1 MAVIGRIRKHSV
13 ILLIIVALALLAFIV
28 GDLKKPGNKTYSS
41 FIQVGKTKI
50 SYLEFEEKYN
60 HYHDLVRQQNGGSLS
75 HEEEYQ
81 LRDNIYNELVDSVTL
96 YSQMKALGITVTTD
110 ELRDLVAGENPNAYA
125 RRFFSDASGNYS
137 SQLAQGFLDNMSQYD
152 SNIVKA
158 YMDLERYIEKEALN
172 NKYFNLLAK
181 GAYMP
186 KAFAEMSL
194 DEEETSADLLL
205 VQLPYSH
212 VSVSDDKVQVTDKEI
227 EKWYEENK
235 YRFEQ
240 DEEWRN
246 LEYVMFP
253 IEPSAADL
261 SAIERDFREQF
272 EEFKTAENPRNFI
285 SRMVDSRYDSTYYK
299 QGELPAGLD
308 SMLFRMPVGSFVEP
322 FVDADYWYFAKLLN
336 AKIRPD
342 SINVSFIF
350 VAKHGLQNAQR
361 KESASKKIVDSAYQ
375 ELLAGGDFYEV
386 ATLRSDIPQAQLPDS
401 GRLWLMDGSA
411 ERFFVDGSPVQ
422 MFFDTLY
429 MRAPGSVVK
438 VEYPV
443 GTYIFRVNASTPF
456 SPKVQV
462 AVGRKQIAASSET
475 IDNIESAANNFANG
489 TTTYEQFDQKV
500 TAEKLNRRSFE
511 RAAATSYSVPGLDAS
526 ASRDVVRWAYD
537 KETKKGDV
545 SNVFSFENMF
555 VVAALKDIY
564 PAGYAPLEGNL
575 RQYAETMVRRDK
587 KAEMLQKSLDEA
599 MQKTTDMGRLAAQ
612 FGVEVDTVSVRFA
625 DRNLGHYG
633 AEAEV
638 IGKLFGQSEVNKQ
651 LVCKGEMGVYLLCPT
666 QIRLPEAM
674 KASGDR
680 SERMNSYLERQMMMA
695 QNQMSQGLTA
705 TLRKMYKLS
714 DYRAKVF

>member
-13 ILLIIVALALLAFIV
+13 ILLIIVAFALLAFIV

-60 HYHDLVRQQNGGSLS
+60 HYHDLVRQQNGGTLS

-125 RRFFSDASGNYS
+125 RRFFSDASGNYN

-181 GAYMP
+181 GAYTP

-205 VQLPYSH
+205 VQLPYTH

-272 EEFKTAENPRNFI
+272 EEFKTSENPRNFI

-308 SMLFRMPVGSFVEP
+308 SMLFRMQVGSFVEP

-342 SINVSFIF
+342 SINISYIF
-350 VAKHGLQNAQR
+350 VSKRGTQTAQR
-361 KESASKKIVDSAYQ
+361 KEAASKKIVDSAYQ

-386 ATLRSDIPQAQLPDS
+386 AMRRSDITPVQMPDS
-401 GRLWLMDGSA
+401 GRFWVADGSA
-411 ERFFVDGSPVQ
+411 EQ
-422 MFFDTLY
+422 IFFDTLY

-443 GTYIFRVNASTPF
+443 GTYIFRVNAVTSF

-462 AVGRKQIAASSET
+462 AIGRKQIAASSET

-489 TTTYEQFDQKV
+489 TTTYELFDQKV

-537 KETKKGDV
+537 KETRKGDV

-674 KASGDR
+674 KASGER

>member
-13 ILLIIVALALLAFIV
+13 ILLTIVALALLAFIV
-28 GDLKKPGNKTYSS
+28 GDLKKPGNKIYSN
-41 FIQVGKTKI
+41 FISIGKTKI
-50 SYLEFEEKYN
+50 SYLEYDEKYN
-60 HYHDLVRQQNGGSLS
+60 HYHDLIRQQNGGNLS

-81 LRDNIYNELVDSVTL
+81 LRDNVYNELVDSVTL
-96 YSQMKALGITVTTD
+96 YEQMRALGITVTAD
-110 ELRDLVAGENPNAYA
+110 EIRDLVAGENPNMYA
-125 RRFFSDASGNYS
+125 RRFFSDANGNYS

-172 NKYFNLLAK
+172 SKYFNLLTK
-181 GAYMP
+181 GAYTP
-186 KAFAEMSL
+186 KALVDMSI
-194 DEEETSADLLL
+194 DEEQTSSELLL
-205 VQLPYSH
+205 VQLPYA
-212 VSVSDDKVQVTDKEI
+212 SVSDDKAEVSDKEMRQ
-227 EKWYEENK
+227 WYDENK

-261 SAIERDFREQF
+261 TTIENEFRAQF
-272 EEFKTAENPRNFI
+272 EEFKTAESPRNFI
-285 SRMVDSRYDSTYYK
+285 SRMVDSRYDSSYYK
-299 QGELPAGLD
+299 QGVLPAGLD
-308 SMLFRMPVGSFVEP
+308 SLVFRMPVGSFVEP

-350 VAKHGLQNAQR
+350 VSKYGMQNAQR
-361 KESASKKIVDSAYQ
+361 KEAESAKIADSAYR
-375 ELLAGGDFYEV
+375 ELMAGADFYEV
-386 ATLRSDIPQAQLPDS
+386 ATRRSDIPMAQMPDS
-401 GRLWLMDGSA
+401 GRVWMMDGSV
-411 ERFFVDGSPVQ
+411 ERFFIDGSPIQ

-429 MRAPGSVVK
+429 TRTPGSVVR

-456 SPKVQV
+456 SPKVQL
-462 AVGRKQIAASSET
+462 AIGRKQISASSET

-489 TTTYEQFDQKV
+489 TTTYEQFDRKV
-500 TAEKLNRRSFE
+500 TSEKLNRRSFE
-511 RAAATSYSVPGLDAS
+511 RASATCYTVPGLDPS
-526 ASRDVVRWAYD
+526 SSREVVRWAYD
-537 KETKKGDV
+537 KDTRKGDV
-545 SNVFSFENMF
+545 SNVFSFENSF
-555 VVAALKDIY
+555 VVVTLKDIY
-564 PAGYAPLEGNL
+564 PKGYASYDMVKP
-575 RQYAETMVRRDK
+575 YVETMARRDK
-587 KAEMLQKSLDEA
+587 KAAILLKSLEDEMA
-599 MQKTTDMGRLAAQ
+599 KTSDLSKIASK
-612 FGVEVDTVSVRFA
+612 FEVEVDTVSVRFA

-638 IGKLFGQSEVNKQ
+638 IGRLFGTAAANKN
-651 LVCKGEMGVYLLCPT
+651 LVSKGEMGVYVLCPT
-666 QIRLPEAM
+666 SFSYPEAM

-680 SERMNSYLERQMMMA
+680 SELQESMTERQNMMF
-695 QNQMSQGLTA
+695 QQQLQQGLTA

>member
-13 ILLIIVALALLAFIV
+13 ILLVIVALALLAFIV
-28 GDLKKPGNKTYSS
+28 GDLKKPSNKIYSS

-50 SYLEFEEKYN
+50 SYLEFEERYN
-60 HYHDLVRQQNGGSLS
+60 HYHDLVRQQNGGTLS
-75 HEEEYQ
+75 HEDEYQ

-96 YSQMKALGITVTTD
+96 YSQMNALGISVTTD
-110 ELRDLVAGENPNAYA
+110 ELRDLVAGENPNMYA
-125 RRFFSDASGNYS
+125 RRFFSDANGNYS

-158 YMDLERYIEKEALN
+158 YMDLERYVEKEALN
-172 NKYFNLLAK
+172 NKYFSLLAK
-181 GAYMP
+181 GSYMP
-186 KAFAEMSL
+186 KAFAGMGL
-194 DEEETSADLLL
+194 DEEETTSDVLL
-205 VQLPYSH
+205 VQVPYGH
-212 VSVSDDKVQVTDKEI
+212 ASVSDDKVNVSDKEVQ
-227 EKWYEENK
+227 KWYDENK
-235 YRFEQ
+235 YRFVQE
-240 DEEWRN
+240 EEWRN

-253 IEPSAADL
+253 IEPSTSDL
-261 SAIERDFREQF
+261 AAIERDFREQF

-308 SMLFRMPVGSFVEP
+308 SIVFRMPVGSYVEP

-336 AKIRPD
+336 AKNRPD
-342 SINVSFIF
+342 SINVSLIF
-350 VAKHGLQNAQR
+350 VSKRGLQNAQR

-386 ATLRSDIPQAQLPDS
+386 ATRRSDIPQAQLPDS
-401 GRLWLMDGSA
+401 GRFWMTDGSA

-422 MFFDTLY
+422 MYFDTLY

-462 AVGRKQIAASSET
+462 AVGKKQISASSET
-475 IDNIESAANNFANG
+475 IDNIESAANNFVNG
-489 TTTYEQFDQKV
+489 TTTYGQFDQKV

-511 RAAATSYSVPGLDAS
+511 RAAATSYSVPGLDAT

-537 KETKKGDV
+537 KDTKKGDV

-564 PAGYAPLEGNL
+564 PAGNAPLDML

-587 KAEMLQKSLDEA
+587 KAEILQQSLKET
-599 MQKTTDMGRLAAQ
+599 MSKTNDLAEIATQ
-612 FGVEVDTVSVRFA
+612 YGVETDTVTVRFA

-638 IGKLFGQSEVNKQ
+638 IGTLFGKEQVNSNM
-651 LVCKGEMGVYLLCPT
+651 VCKGEMGVYVLCP
-666 QIRLPEAM
+666 IRYNHPEAM
-674 KASGDR
+674 SASG
-680 SERMNSYLERQMMMA
+680 ERIERQNAIADRQKMMY
-695 QNQMSQGLTA
+695 QNQLQQGLTA
-705 TLRKMYKLS
+705 ALRKMYKVS

>member
-261 SAIERDFREQF
+261 SVIERDFREQF

-322 FVDADYWYFAKLLN
+322 FVDADYWCFAKLLN

-429 MRAPGSVVK
+429 MHAPGSVVK

>member
-13 ILLIIVALALLAFIV
+13 ILLTIVALALLAFIV
-28 GDLKKPGNKTYSS
+28 GDLKKPGNKIYSN
-41 FIQVGKTKI
+41 FIKVGKSKI
-50 SYLEFEEKYN
+50 SYFEFDEKYN
-60 HYHDLVRQQNGGSLS
+60 HYHDMVSQQNGGTLS

-96 YSQMKALGITVTTD
+96 YSQMNALGITVTSD
-110 ELRDLVAGENPNAYA
+110 ELRDLVAGDNPNSYA
-125 RRFFSDASGNYS
+125 RRFFSDASGNYN

-172 NKYFNLLAK
+172 NKYFTLLAK
-181 GAYMP
+181 GAYLP

-194 DEEETSADLLL
+194 DEEETTADLLL
-205 VQLPYSH
+205 VQVPYSH
-212 VSVSDDKVQVTDKEI
+212 SSVSDDKVTVSDKEI
-227 EKWYEENK
+227 EKWYDENK

-261 SAIERDFREQF
+261 TAIEQDFREQF
-272 EEFKTAENPRNFI
+272 EEFKTAESPRNFI

-299 QGELPAGLD
+299 QGQLPAGLD
-308 SMLFRMPVGSFVEP
+308 SIAFRIPVGSYIEP
-322 FVDADYWYFAKLLN
+322 FIDADYWYFAKLLN

-342 SINVSFIF
+342 SINVSMIF
-350 VAKHGLQNAQR
+350 VSKHGLQNAQR

-386 ATLRSDIPQAQLPDS
+386 ATRRSDIPQAQLPDS
-401 GRLWLMDGSA
+401 GRFWMTDGSA

-438 VEYPV
+438 VEYPI
-443 GTYIFRVNASTPF
+443 GTYIFRVNANTPF
-456 SPKVQV
+456 SPKVQL
-462 AVGRKQIAASSET
+462 AIGRKQISASSET

-489 TTTYEQFDQKV
+489 TSTYEQFDQKV

-511 RAAATSYSVPGLDAS
+511 RASATSYSVPGLDAS
-526 ASRDVVRWAYD
+526 SSREVVRWAYD
-537 KETKKGDV
+537 KDTKKGDV

-564 PAGYAPLEGNL
+564 PAGYAPLDML

-587 KAEMLQKSLDEA
+587 KAEMLQKSLDET
-599 MQKTTDMGRLAAQ
+599 MSKTTDLSQIAAKY
-612 FGVEVDTVSVRFA
+612 GVEVDTLSVSFA

-638 IGKLFGQSEVNKQ
+638 IGKLFGQAEANKQ
-651 LVCKGEMGVYLLCPT
+651 MVSKGEMGVYVLCPVSFK
-666 QIRLPEAM
+666 QPEAM
-674 KASGDR
+674 SAAGDR
-680 SERMNSYLERQMMMA
+680 SEKLNSYVERQKMMT